1 MRLFAVLAVL
11 AALEAV
17 PGADLTGNWQL
28 HFDPDFSGHDDT
40 KVCAFRQEEQKLT
53 IQCETGPPI
62 PGEVDGDKVTFRV
75 TTGRQNEITAV
86 FNATL
91 DAQATSMKGTWR
103 MDLGRE
109 KREGK
114 FDATR
119 AAR

>member
-1 MRLFAVLAVL
+1 MRLFAVLAVV

-17 PGADLTGNWQL
+17 AAADLTGNWQL

-40 KVCAFRQEEQKLT
+40 KACAFRQEERKLT

-75 TTGRQNEITAV
+75 TTGRQNEVTAV

-91 DAQATSMKGTWR
+91 DVEAKKMKGTWR
-103 MDLGRE
+103 MDVGRE

-119 AAR
+119 TAR